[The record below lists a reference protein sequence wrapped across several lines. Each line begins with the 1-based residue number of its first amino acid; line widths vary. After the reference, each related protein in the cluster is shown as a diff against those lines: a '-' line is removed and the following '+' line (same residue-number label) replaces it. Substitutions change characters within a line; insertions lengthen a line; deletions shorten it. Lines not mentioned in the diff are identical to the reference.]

1 MISVSKYQGNIV
13 LAASR
18 FAWGDDLDRI
28 FDILSQRFEPLG
40 GFNDNGFRPHP
51 QEVAL
56 RKELGRVA
64 TLARLRDALAR
75 LDAAAVVLTGLG
87 LRGLPPAH
95 RNAALYALTL
105 TLGYPTSTDQRTGRV
120 AWDVKARPI
129 EEGGQ
134 RFTTDA
140 RFTTFSERVGSADMH
155 TDSSFYPM
163 PEQQFILYVVSAA
176 RCRGGHSILV
186 DGADL
191 HRVLQRSAAGRAA
204 FDLLCSTPVPFRVPA
219 VYAAGEDRVEL
230 HVATV
235 FEPARRPG
243 VPFAMRWRHDAI
255 RKGLTACP
263 DMDTPPLRQA
273 LALVDEAA
281 EHGAARFKEQ
291 LPTDTLLL
299 VDNHHML
306 HGRTTYEDEA
316 RHLVRIRMSDVP
328 NAERIGPSGISRD

>member
-1 MISVSKYQGNIV
+1 MISVSKYKGNIV

-18 FAWGDDLDRI
+18 FAWNDDLDRI
-28 FDILSQRFEPLG
+28 FDILSQRFADIG

-56 RKELGRVA
+56 RAELGRVA
-64 TLARLRDALAR
+64 TLARLRDALAG
-75 LDAAAVVLTGLG
+75 LDAAAVVLTDLG

-120 AWDVKARPI
+120 AWDVKARPL
-129 EEGGQ
+129 EEGGL
-134 RFTTDA
+134 

-163 PEQQFILYVVSAA
+163 PEQQFILYVVNAA
-176 RCRGGHSILV
+176 RCLGGHSILV
-186 DGADL
+186 DCADL
-191 HRVLQRSAAGRAA
+191 HRILQRSAAGRSA
-204 FDLLCSTPVPFRVPA
+204 FDLLCRTPVPFRVPA
-219 VYAAGEDRVEL
+219 VYAAGEDRIEI

-243 VPFAMRWRHDAI
+243 VPFAIRWRHDAI
-255 RKGLTACP
+255 RKGLAARP
-263 DMDTPPLRQA
+263 EMDTPALRQA

-328 NAERIGPSGISRD
+328 NAERIGPSGVSRD